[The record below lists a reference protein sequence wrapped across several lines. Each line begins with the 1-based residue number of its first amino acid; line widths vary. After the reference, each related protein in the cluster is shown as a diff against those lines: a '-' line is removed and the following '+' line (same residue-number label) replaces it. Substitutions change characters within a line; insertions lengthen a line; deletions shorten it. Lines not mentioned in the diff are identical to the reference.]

1 MDKLYRNTESLHLTP
16 QRSTLG
22 DPWSNLFVEVYDLR
36 EAKITHV
43 IIILLHKESVNCYG
57 DKTFILL
64 KMKYFLTES

>member
-1 MDKLYRNTESLHLTP
+1 M
-16 QRSTLG
+16 
-22 DPWSNLFVEVYDLR
+22 EVYDLR